1 MLIVTLSNRLAC
13 AFGTRLVIGRAQE
26 FTNLEAKRRAS
37 KNKIREEKV
46 NV

>member
-1 MLIVTLSNRLAC
+1 MLIVTVTKSPSC

-37 KNKIREEKV
+37 KNKIREEEE